1 VPPVITAIRPSWS
14 VPGGRVELTGEDF
27 PQHSGGPPR
36 LLAGND
42 EVHVV
47 ASSRR
52 RVRFIVP
59 AAVTRGRVA
68 VRFAD
73 APSASV
79 PLVIGH
85 TVASGIHQ
93 VDNPAFDAY
102 GQLYV
107 THSGTRGNKV
117 PVPLYRIG
125 PDGTREPL
133 AVEVGNPTSLAL
145 GPDRTLYIS
154 SRFDGHVYRLV
165 RDDHADLFATELG
178 VATGLAFGP
187 DGSLYVGDRAGT
199 ILRVSSN
206 RHVETFATL
215 PASVAAFHL
224 AFGPGG
230 DLFVSAPT
238 LATHDPIYRI
248 TPDRMVDT
256 VYDGFGRPQGLAFDS
271 TGVLYVAEALA
282 GAAGL
287 YKLDL
292 SRTPVTAELILSAA
306 ALIGVAF
313 DPSGGVIVASND
325 TVWRIDA
332 DLKPAAILR
341 SPGHPWPV

>member
-1 VPPVITAIRPSWS
+1 MPPVINAIRPAWS
-14 VPGGRVELTGEDF
+14 VPGGRVELIGEDF
-27 PQHSGGPPR
+27 PQHPSGPPR
-36 LLAGND
+36 LLIGTDDA
-42 EVHVV
+42 HVV
-47 ASSRR
+47 ASSGR
-52 RVRFIVP
+52 RVRFVVP
-59 AAVTRGRVA
+59 ASTLRGRLT

-73 APSASV
+73 APSASTE
-79 PLVIGH
+79 LVVGA

-93 VDNPAFDAY
+93 VDNPVFDAS

-117 PVPLYRIG
+117 AVPLYRIG
-125 PDGTREPL
+125 ADGAREPL
-133 AVEVGNPTSLAL
+133 AVEVGNPTSMVV

-154 SRFDGHVYRLV
+154 SRFDGHVYRLI
-165 RDDHADLFATELG
+165 RDDHADLYATELG

-187 DGSLYVGDRAGT
+187 DGWLYVGDRAGT
-199 ILRVSSN
+199 ILRVSPTRS
-206 RHVETFATL
+206 VETFATL

-224 AFGPGG
+224 AFGPDG

-248 TPDRMVDT
+248 TPDRMVET

-271 TGVLYVAEALA
+271 TGALYVAEALA

-292 SRTPVTAELILSAA
+292 SRTPVTAERMLSAP

-313 DPSGGVIVASND
+313 DPTAGGVIIASND

-332 DLKPAAILR
+332 DVRPAAVLR
-341 SPGHPWPV
+341 SPERT